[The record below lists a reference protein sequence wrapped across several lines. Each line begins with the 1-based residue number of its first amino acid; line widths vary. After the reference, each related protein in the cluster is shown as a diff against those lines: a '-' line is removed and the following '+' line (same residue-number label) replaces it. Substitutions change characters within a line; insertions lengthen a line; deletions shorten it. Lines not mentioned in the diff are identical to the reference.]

1 MRAAAI
7 AFTALALAAC
17 GGSDEQQGSADNT
30 PSRPVPEQMSP
41 DEQLAVLASL
51 PAPYNTADL
60 ENGRRRFA
68 QCRSCHTLPEGG
80 PNLVGPNLHGVFGR
94 EVGSKPGF
102 NYSKPA
108 QDANFVWDG
117 PKLDQWLTDPR
128 GFLPGTKM
136 VFPGIKDPND
146 RRDVVGY
153 LMVESGYR
161 PGGATAQ
168 PAAAQPAS

>member
-1 MRAAAI
+1 MRGAMILLA
-7 AFTALALAAC
+7 ALALVAC
-17 GGSDEQQGSADNT
+17 GEGGGSADNI
-30 PSRPVPEQMSP
+30 PARPVPERLSP

-68 QCRSCHTLPEGG
+68 QCRSCHTLVAGG
-80 PNLVGPNLHGVFGR
+80 PNLVGPNLNNVFGR
-94 EVGSKPGF
+94 EIAGKPGF
-102 NYSKPA
+102 AYSKAA

-117 PKLDQWLTDPR
+117 AKLDQWLTDPR

-136 VFPGIKDPND
+136 VFPGIKEPND
-146 RRDVVGY
+146 RRDVIAY

-161 PGGATAQ
+161 PGA
-168 PAAAQPAS
+168 PPASPAPAS